1 MEELSLFL
9 EEIVK
14 NSHKCAHCV
23 FCHWYEDHPLCLIAY
38 ECIKHDFRCYNEGD
52 EEE

>member
-1 MEELSLFL
+1 MEELNLFL
-9 EEIVK
+9 EEVIR

-23 FCHWYEDHPLCLIAY
+23 YCHWYESHPFCFFAY
-38 ECIKHDFRCYNEGD
+38 NCIQQDFKGYNEGD